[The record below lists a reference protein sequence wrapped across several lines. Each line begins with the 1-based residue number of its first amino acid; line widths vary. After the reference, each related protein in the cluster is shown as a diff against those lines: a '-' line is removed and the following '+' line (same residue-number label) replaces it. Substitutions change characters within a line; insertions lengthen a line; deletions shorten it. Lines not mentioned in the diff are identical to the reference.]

1 MIGLAFELIEW
12 SVKLM
17 IIAMV
22 LMVRLSIWMLKAL
35 VVVLAAISVF
45 VAAKLRERERGRPA

>member
-12 SVKLM
+12 SIKLM
-17 IIAMV
+17 IIAFV

-35 VVVLAAISVF
+35 VIVVAAISVAF
-45 VAAKLRERERGRPA
+45 AAAWRERERRRAT